1 MRIEQNALEA
11 NKMANDKHTQSK
23 SIANQIHISFNE
35 ITMSDSQNH
44 TKFTWSMRSAHC
56 KFNNK

>member
-23 SIANQIHISFNE
+23 SIANRIHISFNE

-44 TKFTWSMRSAHC
+44 TKFT
-56 KFNNK
+56 